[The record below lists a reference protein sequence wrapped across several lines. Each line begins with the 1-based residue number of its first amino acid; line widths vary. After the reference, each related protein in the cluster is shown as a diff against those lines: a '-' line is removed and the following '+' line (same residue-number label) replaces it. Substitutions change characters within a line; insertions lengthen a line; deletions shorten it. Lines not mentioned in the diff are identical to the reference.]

1 MKTKS
6 EVVKRWEKLLVK
18 TRLVKTRLGRK
29 GLDVPDGRS
38 PFEKDADRIIF
49 SSAFRRLQD
58 KTQVFPLSGS
68 DYVRTRLTHSIE
80 VSVVGR
86 SLGTITGLQLKEKG
100 HLPEDISPADIGAIV
115 ASACLA
121 HDIGNPP
128 FGHSGED
135 AIQHWFKTSSIAKRL
150 KRRFNKKETA
160 DFSRYEGNAAAFRVL
175 TQLLHPDSP
184 GLQLTHATLAAIAK
198 YPAEVG
204 LGQNKAPARA
214 SEKKYSFFQ
223 TEKRLFTEVATA
235 VGLVKKNQSR
245 LAWFRHPLAFLAEA
259 ADDICYLIVDFEDAF
274 RFKLITFDVLCTFFK
289 AIIADPGIDKR
300 MELIH
305 SEDDKSQYLRARAIS
320 VLVQQTAGLFM
331 HMESDILDG
340 QFDKALT
347 EHIPSAAKLVEI
359 RSMMKANV
367 YSTQSIIQVEI
378 AGFEV
383 IAGLLN
389 VFCESAEDIA
399 LNHKKK
405 PLGEASP
412 LSRKIIQLMPD
423 HFMNEN
429 KINKLRPYD
438 RTMLIVDFVAGMTDS
453 FAINLYKRV
462 KGISIN

>member
-1 MKTKS
+1 MKTKP
-6 EVVKRWEKLLVK
+6 EIVKQWEKLLVK
-18 TRLVKTRLGRK
+18 TRLGRN
-29 GLDVPDGRS
+29 GPDVPDGRS
-38 PFEKDADRIIF
+38 PFERDSDRIIF

-100 HLPEDISPADIGAIV
+100 RLPDGISPADIGAIV

-135 AIQHWFKTSSIAKRL
+135 AIQHWFNTSSIAKRL
-150 KRRFNKKETA
+150 KLGFKKKEIA
-160 DFSRYEGNAAAFRVL
+160 DFSRYEGNATGFRVL
-175 TQLLHPDSP
+175 TRLLHPDSP

-204 LGQNKAPARA
+204 LGPNKSAAGA
-214 SEKKYSFFQ
+214 SEKKYGFFQ
-223 TEKRLFTEVATA
+223 TEKSFFTKVATA
-235 VGLVKKNQSR
+235 VGLIRKNQSR
-245 LAWFRHPLAFLAEA
+245 LAWYRHPLAFLAEA

-274 RFKLITFDVLCTFFK
+274 RFKLIPFDRLCIAFK
-289 AIIADPGIDKR
+289 EIIADSDIDKK
-300 MELIH
+300 MESIH
-305 SEDDKSQYLRARAIS
+305 SEDNKSQYLRARAIG
-320 VLVQQTAGLFM
+320 VLVQETAVLFM
-331 HMESDILDG
+331 KMERDILEG
-340 QFDKALT
+340 KFDKALT
-347 EHIPSAAKLVEI
+347 EHIPSAAKLAAI
-359 RSMMKANV
+359 RSLMKANV
-367 YSTQSIIQVEI
+367 YSTQSIIQVEV

-383 IAGLLN
+383 IAGLLDA
-389 VFCESAEDIA
+389 FCDSAEDIA

-405 PLGEASP
+405 PSGDASP
-412 LSRKIIQLMPD
+412 LSRKIIQLIPSQLISED
-423 HFMNEN
+423 
-429 KINKLRPYD
+429 KIKNLRSYE

-453 FAINLYKRV
+453 FAINLYKKV